1 MLQAVAT
8 VLFMVL
14 NLGLLIIHI
23 HVIAAP
29 LRWKIQ
35 TVILSARDSND
46 LSSMDED
53 GDGYIDEAEFLR
65 AGGTKEQFALLDTN
79 HDNMLDVA
87 ELDTITQESGKVSE
101 REIFLRQR
109 LLLGRKKDSRTTND
123 LTSKMQLE
131 TQTPSEINFICQS
144 LTRDLIT
151 FANDKSPSFMA
162 PTDEL
167 ETKAPSE
174 INFSLQDLP
183 SDSTTFADGGN
194 HVSVA
199 PIDEEHSPINVRS
212 MS

>member
-1 MLQAVAT
+1 MSQAVAT

-65 AGGTKEQFALLDTN
+65 AGGTKEQFALLDKN
-79 HDNMLDVA
+79 QDNRLDVD
-87 ELDTITQESGKVSE
+87 ELNTLIPEKYGKVSE

-123 LTSKMQLE
+123 LTSNVQLE
-131 TQTPSEINFICQS
+131 PKPPSEINFSCQS

-151 FANDKSPSFMA
+151 FANGNNPSFMA

-167 ETKAPSE
+167 ETKPPSE
-174 INFSLQDLP
+174 INFSLQDLL
-183 SDSTTFADGGN
+183 S
-194 HVSVA
+194 VSE
-199 PIDEEHSPINVRS
+199 DRESEL
-212 MS
+212 